1 MCRSMQTVDSLRC
14 RSTSVSD
21 PGKRSDRSQSL
32 RNRRSKDRDLM
43 CIASVRTSFSFF
55 VDGHVDC
62 WLCTVHIVH
71 IASGHKSGSEVTWR
85 SWSPDSQVFLRK
97 LSDLRSL
104 PQHCKI
110 LLDLEEF
117 SSNQFLLVADNSGGC
132 LQMQK
137 RKFQSFKVLKF
148 HGQSIKQLISS
159 SCVSTSKYWIGVRSR
174 MIMKPICKKIDKL
187 CSLQIF
193 CIRDRQQENLMK
205 QHVDIISFRDVN
217 WRTRLISS
225 IL

>member
-1 MCRSMQTVDSLRC
+1 MFPYYGLLHVTWVKVEELRRYLRFWLIAERVPVSMRKTKQQWMCGDLVGKHVPEYADSRQSALQINVCQRSALEIS
-14 RSTSVSD
+14 
-21 PGKRSDRSQSL
+21 PSQSL

-55 VDGHVDC
+55 VDNHVDC

-137 RKFQSFKVLKF
+137 RNFQSFKVLKMF
-148 HGQSIKQLISS
+148 K
-159 SCVSTSKYWIGVRSR
+159 VSWPK
-174 MIMKPICKKIDKL
+174 
-187 CSLQIF
+187 
-193 CIRDRQQENLMK
+193 
-205 QHVDIISFRDVN
+205 H
-217 WRTRLISS
+217 
-225 IL
+225 